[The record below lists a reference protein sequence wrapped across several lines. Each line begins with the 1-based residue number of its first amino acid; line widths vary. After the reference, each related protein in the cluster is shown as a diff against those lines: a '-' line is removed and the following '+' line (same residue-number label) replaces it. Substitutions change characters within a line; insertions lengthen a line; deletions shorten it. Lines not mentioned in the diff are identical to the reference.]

1 MRERKERIEPLWVR
15 ALVMTIG
22 LDLPKRILEA
32 QIEAQ
37 KPENIVNEDVRGMI
51 RRDIPKE
58 RLEPHAMG
66 LYAYTAGMS
75 KRRNYFGGQ
84 HEGGN
89 IASREQGFDHSGVI
103 VDRLTKSAHFL
114 PIRENDPLD
123 KLARLYLNRIV
134 ARHGIPASI
143 ICDRDGRFTSNSGDH
158 FKKWLW
164 LRMQAAWIDKSA
176 TPIETESRG
185 VRSAETELCSGLTPG
200 KESYGSVIAGQA
212 DSRYVG
218 PFQSVSKVERLPTG
232 WKLHQELSRVS
243 TLSICV
249 DEAVENMDRE
259 IKRLKR
265 SPDTNWLKFDGNS
278 RRGPKF
284 TGT

>member
-22 LDLPKRILEA
+22 LDLPRRILEA

-37 KPENIVNEDVRGMI
+37 KPENIVNEDVGDCDYVR
-51 RRDIPKE
+51 IPTNRIFYSIPVFEK
-58 RLEPHAMG
+58 
-66 LYAYTAGMS
+66 MS